1 MNGTSPGISSTFLN
15 NVETFLGY
23 ASDTNITTDGNGNL
37 TVAAILLTHGT
48 LTRIAFGFSSVVTTG
63 TVITH
68 NLGALPSGIFLQPS
82 AAGIT
87 AYASSTTTTTT
98 FTAFVSTNNNIW
110 WLAIA

>member
-1 MNGTSPGISSTFLN
+1 M
-15 NVETFLGY
+15 ETFLGY
-23 ASDTNITTDGNGNL
+23 GADTNITTDGNGNL
-37 TVAAILLTHGT
+37 SMASAILTHGAI
-48 LTRIAFGFSSVVTTG
+48 TRIAFGFASVVTTG

-68 NLGALPSGIFLQPS
+68 NLGVTPGAILLTTS